1 MTRYFEA
8 AAAGDAFESQ
18 GTECTTR
25 EAILHFASSAPAGVA
40 DPRWMKPRATRCPGE
55 RACERIGLKDC
66 ITIVRPSRRTL
77 RVPLR
82 MRYAS
87 DRTKKISHPEEAA
100 ERPSRRTHRARPS
113 PI

>member
-40 DPRWMKPRATRCPGE
+40 DPRWMKPRATRCPG
-55 RACERIGLKDC
+55 D
-66 ITIVRPSRRTL
+66 SRDPPTRCSCGRQVGPASAGAAFDVVL
-77 RVPLR
+77 R
-82 MRYAS
+82 
-87 DRTKKISHPEEAA
+87 H
-100 ERPSRRTHRARPS
+100 RRLVS
-113 PI
+113 CSS

>member
-40 DPRWMKPRATRCPGE
+40 DPRWMKPRATRCPG
-55 RACERIGLKDC
+55 D
-66 ITIVRPSRRTL
+66 SRDPPTRCSCG
-77 RVPLR
+77 RQVGPGF
-82 MRYAS
+82 
-87 DRTKKISHPEEAA
+87 
-100 ERPSRRTHRARPS
+100 RRGS
-113 PI
+113 V